1 MKTRRNRIVNGPDDW
16 LVAYARLACIDSA
29 GTPAPGMHIELK
41 AERKTQHNTNTQ
53 HNTTRVRRCK
63 SKVSMWSRSA
73 VARGVLWLVVRL
85 EGLDC

>member
-53 HNTTRVRRCK
+53 HNTTQTHNTTLR
-63 SKVSMWSRSA
+63 
-73 VARGVLWLVVRL
+73 
-85 EGLDC
+85 E